1 MAEQDTRAG
10 MAGWGDEKQ
19 EPHAAGCT
27 GKHFVSFG
35 SYALSLQYQVGVHL
49 DKTESCTKAGS

>member
-19 EPHAAGCT
+19 KPHAAGCT
-27 GKHFVSFG
+27 GKYFLLFG
-35 SYALSLQYQVGVHL
+35 SYVLSLHYQVGLHF
-49 DKTESCTKAGS
+49 DETESRLMTKS